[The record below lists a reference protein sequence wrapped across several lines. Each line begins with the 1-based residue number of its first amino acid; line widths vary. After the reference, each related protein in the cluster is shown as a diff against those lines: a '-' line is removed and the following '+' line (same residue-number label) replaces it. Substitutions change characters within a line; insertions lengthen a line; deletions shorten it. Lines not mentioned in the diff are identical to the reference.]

1 MYIDK
6 NILYYIIIYTC
17 VLHICIYVLHIC
29 IYVLHICIYVHIGI
43 YLRFLKINAYDP
55 HEVHASYGCS
65 GPVAQAVAR
74 RDQ

>member
-1 MYIDK
+1 M
-6 NILYYIIIYTC
+6 YYI
-17 VLHICIYVLHIC
+17 LHVYCICIYIYIC
-29 IYVLHICIYVHIGI
+29 IAYMYLCIAYMYTVYVHIGI
-43 YLRFLKINAYDP
+43 YLRFLKINAYNP

>member
-1 MYIDK
+1 M
-6 NILYYIIIYTC
+6 YYI
-17 VLHICIYVLHIC
+17 LHVYCICIYIC
-29 IYVLHICIYVHIGI
+29 IAYMYLCIAYMYTVYVHIGI
-43 YLRFLKINAYDP
+43 YLWFLKINAYNP